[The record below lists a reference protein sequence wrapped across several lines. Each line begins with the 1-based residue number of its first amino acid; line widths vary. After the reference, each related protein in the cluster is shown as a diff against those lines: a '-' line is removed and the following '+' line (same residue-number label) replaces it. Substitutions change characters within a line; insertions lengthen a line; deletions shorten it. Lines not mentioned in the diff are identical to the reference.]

1 MMLDVVFLEKKMSKS
16 LDIFNASIL
25 GLVLV
30 VMLQDVSYDDINDIS
45 RIDPRILTSICI
57 YVDIYIYI
65 YIYR

>member
-30 VMLQDVSYDDINDIS
+30 VMFQDVSYDDINDIND
-45 RIDPRILTSICI
+45 IN
-57 YVDIYIYI
+57 DIYIYI
-65 YIYR
+65 YIENNNNA